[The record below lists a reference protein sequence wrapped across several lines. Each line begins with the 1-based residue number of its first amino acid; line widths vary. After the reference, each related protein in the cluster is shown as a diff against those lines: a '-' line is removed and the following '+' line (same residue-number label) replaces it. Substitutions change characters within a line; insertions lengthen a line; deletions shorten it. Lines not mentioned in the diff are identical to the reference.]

1 MENSLT
7 NELNRHKDSEY
18 QVFRDSEE
26 TLNNTNYDIENP
38 LKDSQKIIDEQENKI
53 KPILKNIKFGSNRNV
68 SFVDE
73 SGYFG
78 WFYCLCNRYNISI
91 VLVTSV
97 ITAVILVLI
106 YFFLLKKNYEN

>member
-1 MENSLT
+1 MESSLT
-7 NELNRHKDSEY
+7 NELNNQRDSEY
-18 QVFRDSEE
+18 QAFKDSEE

-38 LKDSQKIIDEQENKI
+38 LKDSQKIIDEQEKKI
-53 KPILKNIKFGSNRNV
+53 KPILKSSNYGSNHNV

-91 VLVTSV
+91 VLITSV
-97 ITAVILVLI
+97 ITAAILILI
-106 YFFLLKKNYEN
+106 YFFLLK